1 MPPDI
6 AAPLFTHDDGS
17 SLNERTEVHHP
28 NRLQKLS
35 DKIWKSRR
43 PSSHRPVEPDLL
55 VNSSSSRLPNPKS
68 QERVIMV
75 TYDCH
80 AFTTVDVT
88 PPKSAEF
95 IWERIFT
102 ELKIPDE
109 DQSSEFAIYRTQ
121 VSQAALGEALSR
133 ENLYRL
139 VRDHGDAEGSLKFL
153 VCHPQARVHE
163 SSLTTSPVLSIPP
176 PPSVFG
182 PLVPRSKPS
191 KSSRQES
198 ISSEDPTPDTG
209 YEPSA
214 VSDDFEDSEH
224 RSTMRP
230 QQFAANFSKS
240 FVSPSQGPRYDN
252 RQPPS
257 PASAKLSYSGDRR
270 RMYEA
275 DCNRGTTL
283 PASPSPPV
291 SEDMLT
297 SSRQHVRRGSN
308 AQDAE
313 QTLREN
319 DRNTDRTDRERSRN
333 QPSPLS
339 ALGRSWQV
347 PGQRPRASPSHSDD
361 LTGERRDFRALSP
374 KELDSTNI
382 RSSSARVTRSPS
394 VRKKVSRVDGPS
406 TSRPRPSP
414 RQTGGQPAP
423 AGHIITY
430 LASDLNPRSP
440 KTLKGAKSMDMLK
453 VIPTPAPHL
462 RPSPSRPQ
470 LNVSPSA
477 GPSIPVRPLPPT
489 HAPVVEPA
497 SSESGQ
503 SVRSFLQP
511 TPANPPS
518 TAHFPLSQETSSGS
532 QTISPSQQRYP
543 KLANTS
549 AAETPREREV
559 QRAHIGG
566 HSPSHSTGSVS
577 KFGETPLREE
587 SYGVPTLPASL
598 RPGAYNSAL
607 ARSYDSPD
615 TPRSPVGASGP
626 RNAPTSS
633 NVGSSSSS
641 GTMVPSRQ
649 PSSSTGEDTLSEST
663 LRPEHRDKMIWD
675 LKNRIALQN
684 AQQIDSGPQDSVG
697 SNDSYGT
704 ATEDLWSRRPI
715 SQMVSEADKN
725 SLDACLQT
733 SPRPA
738 LNVITHDHPVNTRGV
753 PPNFPPPPDYIPQL
767 QSSSRQARPRTG
779 HKGNTFEE
787 STWAPRPSPEDVFN
801 RLEEFFPEHDLDKP
815 VIDAN
820 SGGTSP
826 TTDYPHGISLDD
838 RERLT
843 GVRGKKSIR
852 IVAEEHKRRIDRT
865 SKVESTYSS
874 NMIRKRS
881 TKLWG
886 GRLEEVTTSQK
897 KPTYAKPSPESPSG
911 GPRPIFKWVRGE
923 LIGKGS
929 YGRVYLALNA
939 TTGEMIAV
947 KQVEIPTTP
956 SDKNDS
962 RQANF
967 VQALKMESETL
978 KDLDHPHIVAYL
990 GFEETPNFLSI
1001 FLEYVPG
1008 GSIGSCLRDH
1018 GKFDEYVTR
1027 SFTAQILDG
1036 LAYLHSKNIIHR
1048 DLKADNI
1055 LVEKSGICKI
1065 SDFGISKRTD
1075 DDQGAF
1081 TAMQGTVFWMAP
1093 EVIGSQKG
1101 KGYNSKVD
1109 IWSVGCVVLE
1119 MWAGRRPWPDE
1130 DFFTV
1135 MYKVSHHKES
1145 PPIPSDVI
1153 LSDLARDFKD
1163 RCFAVDPEL
1172 RANAAELIKHPYLI
1186 LPEGWTFND
1195 FK

>member
-1 MPPDI
+1 
-6 AAPLFTHDDGS
+6 
-17 SLNERTEVHHP
+17 
-28 NRLQKLS
+28 
-35 DKIWKSRR
+35 
-43 PSSHRPVEPDLL
+43 
-55 VNSSSSRLPNPKS
+55 
-68 QERVIMV
+68 
-75 TYDCH
+75 
-80 AFTTVDVT
+80 
-88 PPKSAEF
+88 
-95 IWERIFT
+95 
-102 ELKIPDE
+102 
-109 DQSSEFAIYRTQ
+109 
-121 VSQAALGEALSR
+121 
-133 ENLYRL
+133 
-139 VRDHGDAEGSLKFL
+139 
-153 VCHPQARVHE
+153 
-163 SSLTTSPVLSIPP
+163 
-176 PPSVFG
+176 
-182 PLVPRSKPS
+182 
-191 KSSRQES
+191 
-198 ISSEDPTPDTG
+198 
-209 YEPSA
+209 
-214 VSDDFEDSEH
+214 
-224 RSTMRP
+224 
-230 QQFAANFSKS
+230 
-240 FVSPSQGPRYDN
+240 
-252 RQPPS
+252 
-257 PASAKLSYSGDRR
+257 
-270 RMYEA
+270 
-275 DCNRGTTL
+275 
-283 PASPSPPV
+283 
-291 SEDMLT
+291 
-297 SSRQHVRRGSN
+297 
-308 AQDAE
+308 
-313 QTLREN
+313 
-319 DRNTDRTDRERSRN
+319 
-333 QPSPLS
+333 
-339 ALGRSWQV
+339 
-347 PGQRPRASPSHSDD
+347 
-361 LTGERRDFRALSP
+361 
-374 KELDSTNI
+374 
-382 RSSSARVTRSPS
+382 
-394 VRKKVSRVDGPS
+394 
-406 TSRPRPSP
+406 
-414 RQTGGQPAP
+414 
-423 AGHIITY
+423 
-430 LASDLNPRSP
+430 
-440 KTLKGAKSMDMLK
+440 
-453 VIPTPAPHL
+453 
-462 RPSPSRPQ
+462 
-470 LNVSPSA
+470 
-477 GPSIPVRPLPPT
+477 
-489 HAPVVEPA
+489 
-497 SSESGQ
+497 
-503 SVRSFLQP
+503 
-511 TPANPPS
+511 
-518 TAHFPLSQETSSGS
+518 
-532 QTISPSQQRYP
+532 
-543 KLANTS
+543 
-549 AAETPREREV
+549 
-559 QRAHIGG
+559 
-566 HSPSHSTGSVS
+566 
-577 KFGETPLREE
+577 
-587 SYGVPTLPASL
+587 
-598 RPGAYNSAL
+598 
-607 ARSYDSPD
+607 
-615 TPRSPVGASGP
+615 
-626 RNAPTSS
+626 
-633 NVGSSSSS
+633 
-641 GTMVPSRQ
+641 MVPSRQ